1 MAEEVKRLYR
11 SRDNRM
17 VAGVAAGLGEFLGI
31 DSTIVRLAFAF
42 SFFLSGAG
50 LLAYLIMWVVV
61 PEEPLASASSVAA
74 KPATKPRAAAK
85 KPAAKP
91 SSAKKSAD

>member
-1 MAEEVKRLYR
+1 MAEEIKRLYR
-11 SRDNRM
+11 SRENRM

-31 DSTIVRLAFAF
+31 DATIVRLAFAF

-61 PEEPLASASSVAA
+61 PEEPLASASSMAE
-74 KPATKPRAAAK
+74 

-91 SSAKKSAD
+91 KAADTAGKKSSTTKKSSS